1 MKSLPALFAMVA
13 IALLSGCATI
23 ITGSSQEMS
32 FQSSPDEVTVTVG
45 DRVIG
50 KTPITI
56 RLDKK
61 TGQAVTF
68 TKDGYEPVTMPLS
81 TQLEPWF
88 FGNVV
93 LGGLLGS
100 TTDGVSGA
108 INQYS
113 PNQYMV
119 TLQPLKLTGTERYT
133 SQSDYEKIRQF
144 IIVSYRDLVRDI
156 RSGKG
161 DYLTSLLTMKHVEK
175 EKEVDALRKLRALSE
190 IYDNDIS
197 TFADQAAN
205 LAI

>member
-1 MKSLPALFAMVA
+1 MVA

-32 FQSSPDEVTVTVG
+32 FQSSPDEATVTVG